1 MKKVILAIT
10 VLLIIITAGILENE
24 FVNRTFDELDG
35 RLTSLENLIKAE
47 DESAV
52 DEVKELTKW
61 WEKRRNYLEMLAF
74 SPDVRAFSVALA
86 ETDGSLQCGDFDNS
100 LSKCQSLLVMSNNLR
115 RLLDFNV
122 EDIV

>member
-10 VLLIIITAGILENE
+10 VLLVIITAGILENE
-24 FVNRTFDELDG
+24 FVNKTFDGLDD

-86 ETDGSLQCGDFDNS
+86 ETDGSLQCGDFDNA
-100 LSKCQSLLVMSNNLR
+100 LSKCQSLLVMSYNLR